1 MFGLELVL
9 GLGIAIVASAL
20 LAIFIAIMIGLVIAL
35 KDTIDERKGK
45 K

>member
-1 MFGLELVL
+1 MFGLEILFAL
-9 GLGIAIVASAL
+9 GVAIISAAL
-20 LAIFIAIMIGLVIAL
+20 LAIFIAIVIGLIVAV

>member
-9 GLGIAIVASAL
+9 GLGVAIVASAL
-20 LAIFIAIMIGLVIAL
+20 LAIFIAIVIGLVIAL

>member
-20 LAIFIAIMIGLVIAL
+20 LAIFIAIVIGLVIAL
-35 KDTIDERKGK
+35 KDTLEERKGK

>member
-20 LAIFIAIMIGLVIAL
+20 LAIFIAIVIGLVIAL
-35 KDTIDERKGK
+35 KDTINERKGK

>member
-20 LAIFIAIMIGLVIAL
+20 LAIFIAVVIGLIIAV

>member
-20 LAIFIAIMIGLVIAL
+20 LAIFIAIVIGLVIAL
-35 KDTIDERKGK
+35 KDTIDERKGEK
-45 K
+45 

>member
-1 MFGLELVL
+1 MFGLELLL
-9 GLGIAIVASAL
+9 GLGVAIVASAL
-20 LAIFIAIMIGLVIAL
+20 LAIFIAVVIGLIIAV

>member
-20 LAIFIAIMIGLVIAL
+20 LAIFIAIVIGLVIAL